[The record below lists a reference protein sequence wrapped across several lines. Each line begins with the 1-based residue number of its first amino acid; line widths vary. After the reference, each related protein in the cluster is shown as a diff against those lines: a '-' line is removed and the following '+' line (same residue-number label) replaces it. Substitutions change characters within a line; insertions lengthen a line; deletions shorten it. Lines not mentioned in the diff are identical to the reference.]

1 MIKLLENI
9 KLAVKAI
16 WGKKI
21 RSGLTM
27 LGVIIGVF
35 AIVLLVGIGQG
46 VKQEVSNQIEGLGSN
61 LLFVMPGKFDN
72 SGPPTGMVGSS
83 TLTDND
89 VAAIAKVSG
98 VEQVTPV
105 KIVALPLTYNG
116 KAAQAAIVFGGTPN
130 IEETFTGQ
138 MTAGEEK
145 GRMFTQQEE
154 DQKAKVAVIFSGI
167 KDQLFLNE
175 EAVGKE
181 IMIGKEKFTIVGSKQ
196 AKESSSLFGGNE
208 MSNLAIIPYTTAKEI
223 TQSDKIQRI
232 ALKVSDTNQV
242 DTVKEEVNKAI
253 LVNHDNVEDFS
264 VLTQKD
270 LLKIFDQ
277 IFNVLTIM
285 LGGIAAIS
293 LLVGGI
299 GVMNIML
306 VSVTERTKEIGL
318 RKAIGASGF
327 DILTQF
333 LVEAVLLTFL
343 GGAMGVGLAF
353 VGKIIMDVRFGFSPV
368 INLQSVIMAFGFT
381 VLIGIFFGVTPAI
394 RAARLDPIKALKYE

>member
-1 MIKLLENI
+1 MIKFFENI
-9 KLAVKAI
+9 KLAIKAI

-61 LLFVMPGKFDN
+61 LLFVVPGKIDT
-72 SGPPTGMVGSS
+72 SGPPTGMMGNS

-89 VAAIAKVSG
+89 VATIAKIAG
-98 VEQVTPV
+98 VAQVTPV
-105 KIVALPLTYNG
+105 KIVGSTVTANG
-116 KAAQAAIVFGGTPN
+116 KSAQGAMVIAGTAN
-130 IEETFTGQ
+130 IDETFTGQ
-138 MTAGEEK
+138 LTSGEGE
-145 GRMFTQQEE
+145 GRMFTQQEDE
-154 DQKAKVAVIFSGI
+154 QKARVAAIFSGI
-167 KDQLFLNE
+167 KDQLFPNE
-175 EAVGKE
+175 SVVGKE
-181 IMIGKEKFTIVGSKQ
+181 IMIGKDNFTIVGFKQ
-196 AKESSSLFGGNE
+196 VKESSSIFGGSE
-208 MSNLAIIPYTTAKEI
+208 MANLVIIPYQTAIEI
-223 TQSDKIQRI
+223 TKSDKIQRI

-242 DTVKEEVNKAI
+242 ETIKEEVRRAV
-253 LVNHDNVEDFS
+253 LANHDNVEDFS
-264 VLTQKD
+264 VMTQKD
-270 LLKIFDQ
+270 LLSIFDKVLN
-277 IFNVLTIM
+277 ILTIM

-306 VSVTERTKEIGL
+306 VSVTERTREIGL

-333 LVEAVLLTFL
+333 LVEAVFLTFL
-343 GGAMGVGLAF
+343 GGAVGVGLAF

-368 INLQSVIMAFGFT
+368 INFQSVIMAFGFT
-381 VLIGIFFGVTPAI
+381 VVVGVFFGVMPAI